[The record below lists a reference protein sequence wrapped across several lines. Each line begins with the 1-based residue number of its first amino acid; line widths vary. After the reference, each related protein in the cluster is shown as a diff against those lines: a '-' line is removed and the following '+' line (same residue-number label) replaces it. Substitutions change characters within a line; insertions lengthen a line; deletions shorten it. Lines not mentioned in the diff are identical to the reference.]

1 MTQPMGDVTSDD
13 RLWAA
18 LAFAFTPITPIII
31 LLMQDKKDRP
41 FIKAHNIPALIWG
54 IVIQVLTW
62 VLAAFVVG
70 VCVGLV
76 GFAIQL
82 YWAYQVY
89 QGKTVTIPF
98 VTDLARNQ
106 GWV

>member
-1 MTQPMGDVTSDD
+1 MNQPASDVSSDD

-31 LLMQDKKDRP
+31 LLMADKKDRP
-41 FIKAHNIPALIWG
+41 FIKAHNVPALVWG
-54 IVIQVLTW
+54 IVLQVLTW
-62 VLAAFVVG
+62 VLSFVFVG
-70 VCVGLV
+70 ICIGLA
-76 GFAIQL
+76 GFVLQL

-98 VTDLARNQ
+98 ISDFVKNQ
-106 GWV
+106 GWA